1 MNGYEICKAAHLRLG
16 YDNPQE
22 ITLHNNSSKRD
33 LEFINQ
39 IAEDLNIKP
48 LEELSEKTDWNS
60 KQTTAVISGVAML
73 MSFIDGETEKN
84 RVFTAIYNAKRA
96 SLLGG
101 IEKIKDTLPVS
112 ESGDI

>member
-16 YDNPQE
+16 TDNPAE
-22 ITLHNNSSKRD
+22 ITLHNNTSKRD

-39 IAEDLNIKP
+39 IAEDLNLKP
-48 LEELSEKTDWNS
+48 IAELSTKPDWDN
-60 KQTTAVISGVAML
+60 KQIGAVISGVTML

-96 SLLGG
+96 ALLGG